1 MLSAGSVLAQEGSEP
16 TKFVA
21 ANETLTGR
29 SCCESEAEHRDLAV
43 ARDSNVRAINAVS
56 AASGAANEIS
66 YALGLR
72 DFRAP
77 SRLLVGS
84 FRQLDGRRWQRRG
97 LLPHMLSTPG
107 RLPWTEH
114 GCARPSS
121 TAEFGAA
128 VINVNTPGELESA
141 RRKWWQD
148 YVPSP
153 TVIGPCDFYVAGMM
167 HLADV
172 WRGSTFG
179 GTYKGEFTLASGQHE
194 SVDMMPSELSNYSH
208 ARTDSFEAIELHC
221 WSRYLLV
228 IVPKPGMDIFQ
239 LEDALANDPQ
249 VVDRSLKSEPGDVE
263 LPRMQFQFQT
273 DFAPSLQRMGVRQVF
288 RNLDFVNIP

>member
-1 MLSAGSVLAQEGSEP
+1 MRTAFIYRGIW
-16 TKFVA
+16 
-21 ANETLTGR
+21 
-29 SCCESEAEHRDLAV
+29 C
-43 ARDSNVRAINAVS
+43 
-56 AASGAANEIS
+56 SGHQ
-66 YALGLR
+66 
-72 DFRAP
+72 
-77 SRLLVGS
+77 
-84 FRQLDGRRWQRRG
+84 RQ
-97 LLPHMLSTPG
+97 H
-107 RLPWTEH
+107 
-114 GCARPSS
+114 
-121 TAEFGAA
+121 
-128 VINVNTPGELESA
+128 A
-141 RRKWWQD
+141 RRVGIRPEEMVAGLCPIANGD
-148 YVPSP
+148 S
-153 TVIGPCDFYVAGMM
+153 DFYIAGMM